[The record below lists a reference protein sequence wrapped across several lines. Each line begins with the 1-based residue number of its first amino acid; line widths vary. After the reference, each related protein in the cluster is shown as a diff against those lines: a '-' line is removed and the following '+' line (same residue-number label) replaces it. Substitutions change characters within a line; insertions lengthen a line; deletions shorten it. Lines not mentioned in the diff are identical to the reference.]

1 MTTAIH
7 TKAAMFRCALAGR
20 GILLGDGSVT
30 FDPHAGEPSLMRN
43 LLVALGY
50 TIVPVLS
57 LARELQSSGVPIR
70 GDHEFGAVGAAA
82 IAKGDVVDEHVET

>member
-7 TKAAMFRCALAGR
+7 PKAAMFRCALPGL
-20 GILLGDGSVT
+20 GVLHGDGSVT
-30 FDPHAGEPSLMRN
+30 FDPLPGESSFMRN
-43 LLVALGY
+43 LLVAMGY

-57 LARELQSSGVPIR
+57 LARELQSSGIVIR
-70 GDHEFGAVGAAA
+70 GDHDFGAVGAAA